1 MPRLWRDYEGACLNM
16 KCDAQI
22 CDDTRDYI
30 IAHPFGGEVHLCR
43 THYNKVLEAQ
53 DAVILQLL
61 RTVGV

>member
-1 MPRLWRDYEGACLNM
+1 M
-16 KCDAQI
+16 KCDAQN
-22 CDDTRDYI
+22 CDDTRDCT

-43 THYNKVLEAQ
+43 THHNKVLDAQ

>member
-1 MPRLWRDYEGACLNM
+1 M
-16 KCDAQI
+16 KCDAQN
-22 CDDTRDYI
+22 CNDTRDYT

-43 THYNKVLEAQ
+43 THHNKVLDAQ